1 MLTKGPSYGVCTASC
16 FTNPSGQFKP
26 RDIVLQNN
34 GSWAVKYVVVY
45 QQYSATNY
53 LPYASLEKNKRYI
66 IALFISITM

>member
-1 MLTKGPSYGVCTASC
+1 MLTKGPSYGVCTASY

-45 QQYSATNY
+45 QQYSATNS

>member
-1 MLTKGPSYGVCTASC
+1 MLTKGPSYGVCTASY

-45 QQYSATNY
+45 QQY
-53 LPYASLEKNKRYI
+53 
-66 IALFISITM
+66 